1 MRRKFLIALI
11 FSTMILSSSLVIAT
25 PKEIPP
31 GQLKEKNAPGQWKK
45 TIEYANQREFVNAV
59 HQRIWE
65 RMQERNELRILAG
78 KENLVNPIGLLKLLN
93 LITAETE
100 LEGEEEELELEPEE
114 EPEPEEDPEPE
125 EEVVPEEEP

>member
-1 MRRKFLIALI
+1 MRRKLLFALLL
-11 FSTMILSSSLVIAT
+11 STMILSSTIVIAA

-31 GQLKEKNAPGQWKK
+31 GQLKEKIPPGQYKK
-45 TIEYANQREFVNAV
+45 TFEFASQKEFVNWI

-93 LITAETE
+93 LITGETE